1 MTIFGADIS
10 DYQGEFD
17 MARLKAEGFGFVI
30 IKATEG
36 SAWKSRYFASN
47 LRKAQAAG
55 LAVAAYHYQR
65 SNASAQAQVD
75 NIVSMV
81 PTGVGIIPDVEAN
94 GGGVDLTRDIVE
106 RLGQRGYRVPLSYI
120 PKWYWQQI
128 GSPSLAGL
136 GPLWQ
141 SHYPDNNGGFASAAY
156 ARAPASYWMGFGGQ
170 EIKVLQFSSTATIA
184 GRKPIDADAFEGTG
198 AQLVALFAGGV
209 PAPAP
214 VVPSPTPIPIPQGG
228 AELMERIHVVPKD
241 DGQNSVRVDLS
252 GTQNAAVVVRPKIAG
267 NGLSNPMWVGN
278 ILAWGSDKGGL
289 PGTNPNLK
297 PGYQSKLTSHRR
309 YELPGA
315 LWADV
320 EYSAHVTDEFDID
333 CY

>member
-17 MARLKAEGFGFVI
+17 MARLKADGFGFVI
-30 IKATEG
+30 IKGTEG

-55 LAVAAYHYQR
+55 LGVAAYHYQR

-75 NIVSMV
+75 NIISMV
-81 PTGVGIIPDVEAN
+81 PKDVGVVPDVEAN
-94 GGGVDLTRDIVE
+94 GGSVELTRAIVAG
-106 RLGQRGYRVPLSYI
+106 LVQRDFHVPLSYI

-156 ARAPASYWMGFGGQ
+156 ARVPASYWMGFGGQ

-184 GRKPIDADAFEGTG
+184 GRRPIDADAFEGTAG
-198 AQLVALFAGGV
+198 QLAALFAGGV
-209 PAPAP
+209 PAPPA
-214 VVPSPTPIPIPQGG
+214 PTPNVPTTIPQGG
-228 AELMERIHVVPKD
+228 AELMERIHVVPPS
-241 DGQNSVRVDLS
+241 DGQNTVRVDLS
-252 GTQNAAVVVRPKIAG
+252 GTASAGVIIRPKIQG

-278 ILAWGSDKGGL
+278 IFAWGSDKAGL

-297 PGYQSKLTSHRR
+297 PGYQPRLTSHRR
-309 YELPGA
+309 YELAGA
-315 LWADV
+315 VWADI
-320 EYSAHVTDEFDID
+320 EYSAHAADEFDID
-333 CY
+333 CF